1 MAVIRGNT
9 GAGDQGKVP
18 NYRAK
23 NKTHKH
29 YTIIYYYSIVS
40 TTAILEEH
48 HA

>member
-23 NKTHKH
+23 NKTMCALLPFL
-29 YTIIYYYSIVS
+29 VF
-40 TTAILEEH
+40 
-48 HA
+48 